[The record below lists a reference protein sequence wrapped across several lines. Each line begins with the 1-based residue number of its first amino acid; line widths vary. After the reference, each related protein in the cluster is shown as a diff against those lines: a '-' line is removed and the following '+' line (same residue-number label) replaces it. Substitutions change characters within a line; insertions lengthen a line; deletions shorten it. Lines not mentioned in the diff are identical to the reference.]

1 MTDSLDLTGR
11 VAVVTGAAGG
21 LGRAEALALARL
33 GAAVLVTDIADPS
46 PTVAAVRAAGG
57 EAVGCQIDLADRA
70 GPAEVVAGALDAYG
84 DLHVVVNNAGLIR
97 DRTLVNLSDD
107 DWDQVIAV
115 NLTAPFRLIR
125 AATRE
130 WRRAGPGSGPRTVV
144 NTSSES
150 GLYGNVGQANYAAA
164 KAGLVGLSLTLA
176 GELERYAVRVNTVA
190 PRARTP
196 MSDGAFGALP
206 RLGSFDP
213 FAAEHVAAVVAWL
226 ASDAAADVTGQVL
239 LVYGGDVQVLH
250 GWMPGRAVRR
260 GRPWTAQELATLTPR
275 LFHGL
280 DPRHVPAPVRSLFSL
295 TEPATSL
302 ADQEGPADGR
312 P

>member
-1 MTDSLDLTGR
+1 M
-11 VAVVTGAAGG
+11 
-21 LGRAEALALARL
+21 
-33 GAAVLVTDIADPS
+33 
-46 PTVAAVRAAGG
+46 
-57 EAVGCQIDLADRA
+57 
-70 GPAEVVAGALDAYG
+70 
-84 DLHVVVNNAGLIR
+84 
-97 DRTLVNLSDD
+97 
-107 DWDQVIAV
+107 
-115 NLTAPFRLIR
+115 APG
-125 AATRE
+125 
-130 WRRAGPGSGPRTVV
+130 GPGVRPRTVV

-239 LVYGGDVQVLH
+239 LVHGGDVEVLR
-250 GWMPGRAVRR
+250 GWMPGPAVRR
-260 GRPWTAQELATLTPR
+260 GRPWTAHELATLTPR
-275 LFHGL
+275 LFDGL
-280 DPRHVPAPVRSLFSL
+280 DPRQVPVPVRSLFSL
-295 TEPATSL
+295 TGPASSL